1 MSIRT
6 LIRITSVALG
16 LALAS
21 PLVPPLAGPRAPS
34 GAGLAFILAALGAVG
49 LSLGYLVLL
58 AGGDDLTRWQL
69 RYHLQGGDS
78 LEHLEEIL
86 RFLADRT
93 GHVVLEAGA
102 RGLFLELPVAFD
114 RYLEAQLPRAL
125 AEVKLA
131 RAGGDEDRHTGGS
144 FFLYTGSLHSDLLHR
159 ATEDHGLTVRLHLHH
174 GPHAT
179 LVARTEG
186 ARPPGRWFR
195 LPLPRLLGRVWH
207 HCPVWDELSGGVR
220 LSGLFPPADE
230 AAAYSSRSRLLR
242 LLPPDDYAPAPAGR
256 TLGLSADGRR
266 LTSSHTTPLYTM
278 GAPSSFLVRQAVDD
292 LQAGRSVVVLSPQRR
307 ILERIEKGAGGIPAH
322 WLDPQNLR
330 RSAHLSIVSA
340 GEWQTVEIETVVHQV
355 PAFLADLGVNVHLP
369 TVASFAGQLN
379 QALAISARDTGQAFA
394 FTDLFQISQS
404 TQALRSFLTRT
415 QSVTAGIGSEL
426 LAQLDSDMG
435 YVQAVTVLS
444 TLRAALKP
452 LESGP
457 LHSLCQPPFLDARQV
472 LGEASLLLVP
482 MTNDDF
488 PKHDHLLSSM
498 LDLVLSRV
506 LAGEENLSLALHL
519 HDPHLY
525 RADGGRRWMDLARN
539 EQRLSLLLDVQQPN
553 RYEPRE
559 GSQIVFRCSEALA
572 SILIDEW
579 NLPACPSDLAELP
592 PGAAVARLSG
602 MVVTLKV
609 DAE

>member
-6 LIRITSVALG
+6 LIRITSFALG
-16 LALAS
+16 LVLAS
-21 PLVPPLAGPRAPS
+21 PLVPPLAG
-34 GAGLAFILAALGAVG
+34 LAFILAALGVAG

-58 AGGDDLTRWQL
+58 AGGNDLTRWQL

-78 LEHLEEIL
+78 LEHLEEVL

-179 LVARTEG
+179 LVARNEG
-186 ARPPGRWFR
+186 TRPPGPWFR
-195 LPLPRLLGRVWH
+195 LPLSHLLGKVWR
-207 HCPVWDELSGGVR
+207 HCPVWDELSADVR
-220 LSGLFPPADE
+220 LSRLFPPADE
-230 AAAYSSRSRLLR
+230 AATYSSRSRLLR
-242 LLPPDDYAPAPAGR
+242 LLPPDDYAPHPMGR
-256 TLGLSADGRR
+256 TLGLSADGLR
-266 LTSSHTTPLYTM
+266 LTSSHTTPLFTV
-278 GAPSSFLVRQAVDD
+278 GAPSSFLVRQALDD

-307 ILERIEKGAGGIPAH
+307 VLERIEKGAGGAPVH

-330 RSAHLSIVSA
+330 RSAHLAIVSA
-340 GEWQTVEIETVVHQV
+340 GEWRAVDTETIVCLV
-355 PAFLADLGVNVHLP
+355 PAFLADLGLDVQLP
-369 TVASFAGQLN
+369 TVASFAGQLI
-379 QALAISARDTGQAFA
+379 QALAISAHDTGQAFA

-404 TQALRSFLTRT
+404 TQALRRFLART
-415 QSVTAGIGSEL
+415 ESATAGIGSEL

-444 TLRAALKP
+444 TLRAPLRP

-525 RADGGRRWMDLARN
+525 RADGGRRWIELARK
-539 EQRLSLLLDVQQPN
+539 EQRLSLLLDVHDPCKYLRQLA
-553 RYEPRE
+553 R
-559 GSQIVFRCSEALA
+559 GSETEVVFRCSPDLA
-572 SILIDEW
+572 STLIEEW
-579 NLPACPSDLAELP
+579 NLPACPSDLSELP
-592 PGAAVARLSG
+592 SGAAVARLPG

-609 DAE
+609 GAE